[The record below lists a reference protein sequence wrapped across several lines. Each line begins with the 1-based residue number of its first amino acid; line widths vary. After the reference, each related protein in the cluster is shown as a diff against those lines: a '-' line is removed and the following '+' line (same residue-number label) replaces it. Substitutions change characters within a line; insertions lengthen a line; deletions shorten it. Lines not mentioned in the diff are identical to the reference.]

1 MIKKWLK
8 QNIAKFER
16 RYSYDASYLHDII
29 EAKTSAGIKLAM
41 TTGFLAEEFGAPANL
56 VHAAKIRST
65 LRADCGPCLR
75 LAITKAEEAGCAP
88 EIIQTAL
95 GLADTS
101 NEARTGADFA
111 DAILNNDPGLLEII
125 EGIRQH
131 YGDNT
136 LYALAVATNAGQFYP
151 LLKRAMGHAANCE
164 PVLRDYMMRIEN
176 GRIGESRIDDRAA

>member
-16 RYSYDASYLHDII
+16 RYDYDASYLHAII
-29 EAKTSAGIKLAM
+29 EAKTSAGIKLAI
-41 TTGFLAEEFGAPANL
+41 TTGFLAENFGAPANL
-56 VHAAKIRST
+56 VYAAKIRST

-75 LAITKAEEAGCAP
+75 LAITMAEQAECP
-88 EIIQTAL
+88 PDVIQTAL
-95 GLADTS
+95 GLTDTS
-101 NEARTGADFA
+101 EEAKTGADFA
-111 DAILNNDPGLLEII
+111 DVVLDNNPGLLESS
-125 EGIRQH
+125 ENIRQR
-131 YGDNT
+131 YGDEA
-136 LYALAVATNAGQFYP
+136 LYGLAIAINAGQFYP